1 MASGT
6 ERRLTAILSADAV
19 GYSRLM
25 AADEEQ
31 TLRTI
36 VAYREQLG
44 VLVRQ
49 HRGRVVDAPGDN
61 LLAEFPSALDAT
73 RCALEIQ
80 RVVGARNDPVPDER
94 RMTFRIGIHLGDV
107 LVEEGRLYGDGVNI
121 AARLESLA
129 EAGGVCISA
138 AVHEQV
144 CTKLEAAY
152 ADLGERAVKNVPA
165 PVRVYRVEPRSA
177 HASAAPASRAP
188 RMRTAV
194 AAGAALLLL
203 ISVGLWASWPRPL
216 GVLVDLTGAGAPPVD
231 PPLPDKPSIVVLPFQ
246 NMSADSEQEYFADG
260 ITEDL
265 TTELSRNGALFV
277 ISRSSAFT
285 YKGQTVKVEDVSREL
300 GVRYVLEGSVRKAGG
315 RVRITAQLIDAT
327 SGFHLWSERYD
338 RELADI
344 FALQSELAEEIQ
356 TALRVEIREAEIAR
370 VRRVG
375 TEDVDAYDAL
385 LRGLFHYARFR
396 REANLE
402 ARRWFARALE
412 LDPGFGSAHA
422 MYGNTHSLE
431 YVMGWNRDPALL
443 MVAEESAQRALELGI
458 QSADA
463 DTALGT
469 VHLARGEFDAAVAAC
484 ERGIAAEPSFDIPH
498 LLRGVALASQGR
510 ILPALASIRRALR
523 LNPRGTAAQRIA
535 VGLVNYRAG
544 RIEEAVALMEEARAE
559 NPDLVLPRL
568 MLIFQRDAEGRGDE
582 VRTLVAEVLRVNP
595 DVTAAETDRMLAAFE
610 AEDVFRRAGLP

>member
-6 ERRLTAILSADAV
+6 ERRLTAILSADVV

-152 ADLGERAVKNVPA
+152 VDLGERAVKNIPA
-165 PVRVYRVEPRSA
+165 PVRVYRVEPRNA
-177 HASAAPASRAP
+177 HESAAPARRAP
-188 RMRTAV
+188 RMRTAL

-203 ISVGLWASWPRPL
+203 IAVGLWASWPRPL
-216 GVLVDLTGAGAPPVD
+216 GLVLDLTGAGAPPVD
-231 PPLPDKPSIVVLPFQ
+231 PPLPDKPSIVVLPFE
-246 NMSADSEQEYFADG
+246 NMSADPEQEYFADG

-285 YKGQTVKVEDVSREL
+285 YKGRTVKVEDVAREL

-338 RELADI
+338 RKLAAMSERYDRKLAAI
-344 FALQSELAEEIQ
+344 FAVQSELAEKIQ
-356 TALRVEIREAEIAR
+356 TALQVEIRDAEIRR
-370 VRRVG
+370 VRGIG

-385 LRGLFHYARFR
+385 LRGLFHYGRFR

-402 ARRWFARALE
+402 ARRWFARAL
-412 LDPGFGSAHA
+412 
-422 MYGNTHSLE
+422 
-431 YVMGWNRDPALL
+431 
-443 MVAEESAQRALELGI
+443 
-458 QSADA
+458 
-463 DTALGT
+463 
-469 VHLARGEFDAAVAAC
+469 
-484 ERGIAAEPSFDIPH
+484 
-498 LLRGVALASQGR
+498 
-510 ILPALASIRRALR
+510 
-523 LNPRGTAAQRIA
+523 
-535 VGLVNYRAG
+535 
-544 RIEEAVALMEEARAE
+544 
-559 NPDLVLPRL
+559 
-568 MLIFQRDAEGRGDE
+568 
-582 VRTLVAEVLRVNP
+582 
-595 DVTAAETDRMLAAFE
+595 
-610 AEDVFRRAGLP
+610 